1 MNLISTGEVIS
12 IHEDM
17 IHAHGG
23 SGGVLSYGAVDSA
36 VSSAMHGYYDGLSCF
51 GSSIQ
56 NLFLRRYLLNYQ
68 PCVNR

>member
-51 GSSIQ
+51 GSSI
-56 NLFLRRYLLNYQ
+56 
-68 PCVNR
+68 